1 MKKVLNEFFDFSSKK
16 KFRREKKFEKNQL
29 SKFRLLLFSK
39 LNFKSDKFF
48 PTLFV
53 AAFVTIAVVVRV
65 KQISLNKLLFCLL
78 FFFHINGKYSYINI

>member
-29 SKFRLLLFSK
+29 SKFRLLFSK
-39 LNFKSDKFF
+39 LNFISDKIF

-53 AAFVTIAVVVRV
+53 SAFVTIAVVVRV
-65 KQISLNKLLFCLL
+65 KQISLNKLLFCL
-78 FFFHINGKYSYINI
+78 